1 MKKQQWLSHPSWWKS
16 CDFPPLRN
24 QMCTVKGS
32 VSRDVIPL
40 FFSWFEPIWA
50 TDKQAKVFS
59 NYCSISPR
67 YSITKLCAAHCG
79 GKFFLHKKEKTHD
92 FPIQCTPFFPPPHF
106 WRIITQVFMR
116 EYSTHWP
123 WADASPASGHPP
135 SAGHPVLPH
144 PASPAQELSWPHSS
158 GFGILSLSSISR
170 SDKTFFNWQKRRRKN
185 CCSTIKKELF
195 LSITGNIII
204 WSRHQTIS
212 GSG

>member
-79 GKFFLHKKEKTHD
+79 GKFFYTRKKKHTT
-92 FPIQCTPFFPPPHF
+92 FKFIVPHF
-106 WRIITQVFMR
+106 SPLPTSEGSSPRYSWENTVHTDLELMPVQPVDILLPRATQ
-116 EYSTHWP
+116 
-123 WADASPASGHPP
+123 
-135 SAGHPVLPH
+135 
-144 PASPAQELSWPHSS
+144 SS
-158 GFGILSLSSISR
+158 LTQLHLHR
-170 SDKTFFNWQKRRRKN
+170 S
-185 CCSTIKKELF
+185 
-195 LSITGNIII
+195 
-204 WSRHQTIS
+204 
-212 GSG
+212 

>member
-79 GKFFLHKKEKTHD
+79 GKFFLHKKEKNTRLSNSLY
-92 FPIQCTPFFPPPHF
+92 PFFPPSPLLKDHHPGIHE
-106 WRIITQVFMR
+106 RIQYTLTLSWCQSSQWTSSFR
-116 EYSTHWP
+116 
-123 WADASPASGHPP
+123 GPP
-135 SAGHPVLPH
+135 SPP
-144 PASPAQELSWPHSS
+144 SPSFTCTGVKLAPQS
-158 GFGILSLSSISR
+158 GVWNFISLINIPIR
-170 SDKTFFNWQKRRRKN
+170 QNIFLIDKNEEEKIVVPQ
-185 CCSTIKKELF
+185 
-195 LSITGNIII
+195 
-204 WSRHQTIS
+204 
-212 GSG
+212 